1 MYMDHGRFVVED
13 KDISAIWCYR
23 DRDGIHFED
32 GFRFEMQLQDIVIYP
47 GSIHTVE
54 LPAELAFS
62 ADKGIEDTI
71 RAAIYQNIGFA
82 EEESI

>member
-1 MYMDHGRFVVED
+1 MYMNDGRFIVED

-47 GSIHTVE
+47 GSIQAVE
-54 LPAELAFS
+54 LPDELAFS
-62 ADKGIEDTI
+62 SDEGIEESI
-71 RAAIYQNIGFA
+71 RLAIYQSIGFIK
-82 EEESI
+82 EEII